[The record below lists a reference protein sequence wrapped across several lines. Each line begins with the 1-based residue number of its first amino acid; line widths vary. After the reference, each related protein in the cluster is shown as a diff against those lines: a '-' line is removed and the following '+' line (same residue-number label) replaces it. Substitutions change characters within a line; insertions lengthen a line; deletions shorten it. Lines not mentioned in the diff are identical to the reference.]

1 MGHSRGCPLLREP
14 AGAFLAPDGACAAPW
29 AVQAEGDGQA
39 VNSLLAGGAVPRQRA
54 VTAEVCQGAQQQL
67 IAGTHEAIINK
78 EAEVSKPPLLGP
90 GWEELFLGQ
99 PATRS
104 FSCLR
109 VIAVLEMRI

>member
-14 AGAFLAPDGACAAPW
+14 AGAFLAPDRACAAPW

-39 VNSLLAGGAVPRQRA
+39 GNRLLTGGAVSRQRA
-54 VTAEVCQGAQQQL
+54 GIARECQEAQQQL
-67 IAGTHEAIINK
+67 IADTHEAIINK

-104 FSCLR
+104 LSCLK